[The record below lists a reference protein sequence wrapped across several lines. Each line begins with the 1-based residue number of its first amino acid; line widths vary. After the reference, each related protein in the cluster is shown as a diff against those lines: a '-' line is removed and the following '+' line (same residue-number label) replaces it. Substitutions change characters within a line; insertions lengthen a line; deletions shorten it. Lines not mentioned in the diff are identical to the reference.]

1 MSADRIIYCLE
12 RLSDYRDFER
22 LCSALLAG
30 LGYPQLDPL
39 GGTGDKGRDAV
50 IRKDDAGR
58 SIVFAYTV
66 REDWRVKLKGDC
78 NRINDV
84 GHALDTLVF
93 VCTEAL
99 SASDKDWAI
108 AMVKETFGW
117 ALDLFDLERLRMQ
130 LVGPQKHLLA
140 HHPSIFSPPFF
151 AQKGGHSL
159 VESRDTI
166 VIDHVDAD
174 HALATWLAR
183 RLSLE
188 GYLTWCR
195 GTAPLAGENPDD
207 TIRALL
213 ELRAVQYLPVLS
225 SASLN
230 DDVFMERCVIA
241 GAKQDFVI
249 PCHGGEIGDAR
260 IPTKLS
266 KVSPAAF
273 NPSWMTGLSQ
283 TQQKLKSLGISPR
296 LDTSRGRSIA
306 LADYLPMRVTIARP
320 EPVFANIFELSL
332 PKVLKVFELR
342 NACDD
347 DELEEMRKTWA
358 CVRLGTHK
366 LAAFTDPPV
375 SLKVLNR
382 TQSLWEDIPE
392 KEGVKTLNIV
402 KELARRSLELACMNK
417 GLLYCPDRRVFYF
430 PRREKGE
437 WNQPIR
443 HVDGRKTT
451 VQLTGER
458 TKGWGERA
466 SPFLYQLAPLF
477 TPQRDPD
484 GSWNMLVKVYIRVT
498 TTEGAMF
505 EKKEIG
511 RRRKI
516 VSKGWWNNLWLPRL
530 LGVVQALETA
540 EGVVRVGSGNSA
552 VVMLTSPLTWQ
563 CPVGLDVTGLSGS
576 YDMGEELAEYRTRDD
591 DDDETAME
599 GSAE

>member
-50 IRKDDAGR
+50 IRRDDAGR

-78 NRINDV
+78 NRINAV
-84 GHALDTLVF
+84 GHALDVLVF

-108 AMVKETFGW
+108 AMVRETFGW
-117 ALDLFDLERLRMQ
+117 ELDLFDLERLRMH
-130 LVGPQKHLLA
+130 LVGPHKHLVA
-140 HHPSIFSPPFF
+140 QHTSIFSPPFF
-151 AQKGGHSL
+151 PQKGGQSL

-183 RLSLE
+183 RLSLA

-213 ELRAVQYLPVLS
+213 ELRTVQYLPVLS
-225 SASLN
+225 AASLN
-230 DDVFMERCVIA
+230 DGGFLERCVIA
-241 GAKQDFVI
+241 GAKEDFVL
-249 PCHGGEIGDAR
+249 PCNGGDVGDAR
-260 IPTKLS
+260 VPTKLS
-266 KVSPAAF
+266 KLSAAAF
-273 NPSWMTGLSQ
+273 NTSWMAGLSQ
-283 TQQKLKSLGISPR
+283 TLEKLKALGITPQ
-296 LDTSRGRSIA
+296 LDANRGRSIA
-306 LADYLPMRVTIARP
+306 LADYLPMRVTVARP
-320 EPVFANIFELSL
+320 EPVFANIFRLSL
-332 PKVLKVFELR
+332 PKVLNIFELR
-342 NACDD
+342 STCDD
-347 DELEEMRKTWA
+347 DDLAELRKTWA
-358 CVRLGTHK
+358 CVRLSTNK
-366 LAAFTDPPV
+366 LAAFTEPPM
-375 SLKVLNR
+375 SLKVMNR
-382 TQSLWEDIPE
+382 TQSLWEEIPE
-392 KEGVKTLNIV
+392 KEGVKTLNIA
-402 KELARRSLELACMNK
+402 KELARSSLELACRKK
-417 GLLYCPDRRVFYF
+417 GLLYCTDRRLFYF
-430 PRREKGE
+430 PTREKGE
-437 WNQPIR
+437 WNQAIR

-466 SPFLYQLAPLF
+466 SLFLYQLAPLF

-484 GSWNMLVKVYIRVT
+484 GAWNMLVKVYIRVT

-511 RRRKI
+511 RRRKV

-540 EGVVRVGSGNSA
+540 EGAIEVGNGSSA
-552 VVMLTSPLTWQ
+552 VVMQTAPLTWQ
-563 CPVGLDVTGLSGS
+563 CPVGLDVAGLSGS
-576 YDMGEELAEYRTRDD
+576 YDLGEELAEYRARDD
-591 DDDETAME
+591 DDEIATE
-599 GSAE
+599 GAAE

>member
-22 LCSALLAG
+22 LCSVLLAG

-50 IRKDDAGR
+50 IRSDDAGR

-84 GHALDTLVF
+84 GHSLDVLVF

-117 ALDLFDLERLRMQ
+117 ELDLFDLERLRMQ

-140 HHPSIFSPPFF
+140 QHPSIFSPPFF
-151 AQKGGHSL
+151 PQKGGQSL

-166 VIDHVDAD
+166 VIDHVDSD

-183 RLSLE
+183 RLSLA
-188 GYLTWCR
+188 GHLTWCR

-225 SASLN
+225 ATSLN
-230 DDVFMERCVIA
+230 DGVFLERCIIA
-241 GAKQDFVI
+241 GAKEDFVL
-249 PCHGGEIGDAR
+249 PCNGGDIGDAR
-260 IPTKLS
+260 VPTKLS
-266 KVSPAAF
+266 KLSPAAF
-273 NPSWMTGLSQ
+273 NTSWMTGLSQ
-283 TQQKLKSLGISPR
+283 TLEKLKALGIAPQ
-296 LDTSRGRSIA
+296 LDANRGRSIA
-306 LADYLPMRVTIARP
+306 LADYLPMRVTVARP
-320 EPVFANIFELSL
+320 EPVFANIFRLSL
-332 PKVLKVFELR
+332 PKVLNIFELR
-342 NACDD
+342 NTCDD
-347 DELEEMRKTWA
+347 DDLAELRKIWA
-358 CVRLGTHK
+358 CVRLATNK
-366 LAAFTDPPV
+366 LAAFTEPPM
-375 SLKVLNR
+375 SLKVVNR

-392 KEGVKTLNIV
+392 KESVKTLNIV
-402 KELARRSLELACMNK
+402 KELTRGSLGLACMKK

-430 PRREKGE
+430 PTREKGE
-437 WNQPIR
+437 WNQSIR

-458 TKGWGERA
+458 TKGWGDRA
-466 SPFLYQLAPLF
+466 SLFLYQLAPLF
-477 TPQRDPD
+477 MPQRDPD
-484 GSWNMLVKVYIRVT
+484 GTWNMLVKVYIRVT

-511 RRRKI
+511 RRRKV

-540 EGVVRVGSGNSA
+540 EGVIEVGNGSSA
-552 VVMLTSPLTWQ
+552 IVMHTAPLKWQ
-563 CPVGLDVTGLSGS
+563 CPVGLDVAGLSGS
-576 YDMGEELAEYRTRDD
+576 YDLGEELAEYRTRDD
-591 DDDETAME
+591 DDEEIATE
-599 GSAE
+599 GTTE